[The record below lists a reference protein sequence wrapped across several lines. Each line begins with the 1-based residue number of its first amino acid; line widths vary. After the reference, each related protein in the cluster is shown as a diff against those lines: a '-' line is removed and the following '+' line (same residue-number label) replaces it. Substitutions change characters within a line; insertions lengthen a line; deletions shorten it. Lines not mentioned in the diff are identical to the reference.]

1 MVKDIR
7 KNAKIVDSF
16 LKQYFKKQKNSNLI
30 SPMKYGI
37 LSGGKKIRSNII
49 INSSKTSNLNSFE
62 SCNIKKLWDA
72 KYKYCGSFK

>member
-49 INSSKTSNLNSFE
+49 ITQCVWIEEINCLFGIIPYFDSFR
-62 SCNIKKLWDA
+62 NDI
-72 KYKYCGSFK
+72 